1 MQGVFSAPSV
11 VWPDTKV
18 ASGEAKSKHRVS
30 GKGSEMTTNVE
41 AHDVRI
47 HINREVYQS
56 PNPTT
61 GEALYTQA
69 DIPKHEKLYR
79 EVEGDR
85 EDERIP
91 RDETPI
97 QLTEDEHFYSQ
108 EMFDVLV
115 NGDDHEIDTKDI
127 TYARV
132 VDLYLGS
139 GGKSSTEYLV
149 KFSHGPVEN
158 PSGTL
163 APGQEVKVKDGMR
176 FRVSGT
182 GES

>member
-1 MQGVFSAPSV
+1 MSV
-11 VWPDTKV
+11 IT
-18 ASGEAKSKHRVS
+18 
-30 GKGSEMTTNVE
+30 E
-41 AHDVRI
+41 AHLVRI
-47 HINREVYQS
+47 HINRVTFQS

-61 GEALYTQA
+61 GEALYAVA

-79 EVEGDR
+79 EVEGDE
-85 EDERIP
+85 EDERIS

-97 QLTEDEHFYSQ
+97 HLTEDEHFYSQ
-108 EMFDVLV
+108 QMFEIIV

-139 GGKSSTEYLV
+139 GGKPSAEYLV

-163 APGQEVKVKDGMR
+163 APGQKVKVKDGMR
-176 FRVSGT
+176 FRVAGT